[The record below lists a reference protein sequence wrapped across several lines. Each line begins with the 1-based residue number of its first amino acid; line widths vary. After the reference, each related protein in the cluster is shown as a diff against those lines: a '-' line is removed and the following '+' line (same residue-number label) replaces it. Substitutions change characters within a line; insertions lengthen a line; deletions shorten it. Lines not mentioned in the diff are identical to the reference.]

1 MFLVCSFYVED
12 LPRMSSP
19 SPSRA
24 ALAAGVPTR
33 FLYWLG
39 RSGKRHLFT
48 RTSGQGISDFE
59 DGVAIAVRDGKVIW
73 AGDIADLGRM
83 PEHSAPRRATIYLH
97 LLASNAEERQAVTDD
112 LRPDPWWLR
121 LAA

>member
-1 MFLVCSFYVED
+1 MFEISS
-12 LPRMSSP
+12 MSAP

-48 RTSGQGISDFE
+48 RTSGPGVNDFE
-59 DGVAIAVRDGKVIW
+59 EGVAIAVRGEKVIW
-73 AGDIADLGRM
+73 AGEIGDFARM
-83 PEHSAPRRATIYLH
+83 PELWAPRRATIYLH
-97 LLASNAEERQAVTDD
+97 LLASSAEERRAVIDD